1 MHLRT
6 GEAEEGIRPAAR
18 TPAEALRMETHVVRV
33 ENPDA
38 LNVILGQSHFIKTV
52 DDLHEALVGAV
63 PNIRFGLAFCESS
76 GPRLVRTSGTVPALV
91 DLAARNARAIGC
103 GHVFVIFL
111 EGAFPINVL
120 GVVRQVPEVCRIFC
134 ATANPLEVVVAET
147 EQGRGVLGVI
157 DGQPPLGVEGPDDV
171 RARRDLLRRFGYKL

>member
-1 MHLRT
+1 MKT
-6 GEAEEGIRPAAR
+6 D
-18 TPAEALRMETHVVRV
+18 VVRI

-52 DDLHEALVGAV
+52 DDLHEALAGSV
-63 PNIRFGLAFCESS
+63 PNIRFGLAFCEAS
-76 GPRLVRTSGTVPALV
+76 GPRLIRTSGTAEPLI
-91 DLAARNARAIGC
+91 DLSSRAARALGC

-111 EGAFPINVL
+111 DGAFPINVL
-120 GVVRQVPEVCRIFC
+120 GVIRDVPEVCRIFC

-157 DGQPPLGVEGPDDV
+157 DGQPPVGTEGPEDV
-171 RARRDLLRRFGYKL
+171 RARRDMLRKFGYKL